1 MRGMLLGAHLPCTL
15 STFVSDRMNAAAS
28 TSAPSR
34 SLLLRCSAQQHVYS
48 HLKSTSSPIL
58 GHPRRIR
65 HPHIYDNQRSIICRS
80 STSQDP
86 DDSNNDKTDMTDA
99 FENLRKWLGVDPS
112 LPGGSGMQV
121 NPGDSVMDLED
132 YFAEGGGETSS
143 SIRSNSQGDRA
154 GTSSATPSF
163 NISNVTGLNASSFA
177 SSGQSPPPNG
187 SNNTNANA
195 PSTSSRSSFTDW
207 SGGVKEDWDAWE
219 GTPAVADLDDDS
231 EAAELREQVIERRR
245 ARRGRRTKVRDEYLR
260 PIVDVTGIYNR
271 LAIGEKEAEERVFVE
286 AITNQYESREALRY
300 AAILFGIPLTLG
312 FLVSNLI
319 AKPLWDYAENLNPA
333 AFALSDEQKVAGA
346 EAMHREEVRL
356 RLEASLGQAPPL
368 SDEAMLAHLR
378 VEAVHFADNMKV
390 YNRQSLVNVVS
401 DSCSGAAL
409 FVLLLQDT
417 SQRAIL
423 FRTVGRVFT
432 GLSDTAKAFIIIL
445 VTDILLGYHSEEG
458 WTAGLHLLSY
468 HYGWHA
474 PQETLQIFVATV
486 PVLLDSLFKYWIFV
500 GLNKIDPAAAV
511 TLKMMDRH

>member
-1 MRGMLLGAHLPCTL
+1 
-15 STFVSDRMNAAAS
+15 
-28 TSAPSR
+28 
-34 SLLLRCSAQQHVYS
+34 
-48 HLKSTSSPIL
+48 
-58 GHPRRIR
+58 
-65 HPHIYDNQRSIICRS
+65 
-80 STSQDP
+80 
-86 DDSNNDKTDMTDA
+86 MTDA
-99 FENLRKWLGVDPS
+99 LNNLRKWLGVDPS

-132 YFAEGGGETSS
+132 YFAGGGKISS
-143 SIRSNSQGDRA
+143 SNGSDFQGDRA
-154 GTSSATPSF
+154 GTSPNMPPFNLAGLGSPS
-163 NISNVTGLNASSFA
+163 SSF
-177 SSGQSPPPNG
+177 SSGQQQQQPNG
-187 SNNTNANA
+187 STNINA

-219 GTPAVADLDDDS
+219 GTPAVADLDDNS

-271 LAIGEKEAEERVFVE
+271 VAIGEKEAEERVFVE

-300 AAILFGIPLTLG
+300 AAILFGIPLTIG
-312 FLVSNLI
+312 FLISNLV

-333 AFALSDEQKVAGA
+333 AFALSDDQKVAGA

-378 VEAVHFADNMKV
+378 VEAVHFADNMKA
-390 YNRQSLVNVVS
+390 YNRQSLVNAVS

-409 FVLLLQDT
+409 FVILVQDT

-445 VTDILLGYHSEEG
+445 ITDILLGYHSEEG

-486 PVLLDSLFKYWIFV
+486 PVLLDSMFKYWIFV

>member
-1 MRGMLLGAHLPCTL
+1 MIAAHLPCAL
-15 STFVSDRMNAAAS
+15 STPASGRGMSVTS
-28 TSAPSR
+28 TSTAAPR
-34 SLLLRCSAQQHVYS
+34 SLLLRCSVQRQIQHRFRS
-48 HLKSTSSPIL
+48 SSPIL
-58 GHPRRIR
+58 LLNSRRRLQIPLLQ
-65 HPHIYDNQRSIICRS
+65 HSIVCRS
-80 STSQDP
+80 SRDA
-86 DDSNNDKTDMTDA
+86 DEEGDKTDMTDA
-99 FENLRKWLGVDPS
+99 FSTLRKWLGVEPS
-112 LPGGSGMQV
+112 NPSSGIQV

-132 YFAEGGGETSS
+132 YFSSGGSTSGGANATGSNTTSTSGFGGNSPSFTRPPFNFGNFTGASS
-143 SIRSNSQGDRA
+143 SQQPPND
-154 GTSSATPSF
+154 TTKP
-163 NISNVTGLNASSFA
+163 T
-177 SSGQSPPPNG
+177 PPP
-187 SNNTNANA
+187 
-195 PSTSSRSSFTDW
+195 SSFTDW

-219 GTPAVADLDDDS
+219 GTPAVADLDDNI

-271 LAIGEKEAEERVFVE
+271 VAIGEKEAEERVFVE
-286 AITNQYESREALRY
+286 AITNQYESRESLRY
-300 AAILFGIPLTLG
+300 AAILFGVPLTIG
-312 FLVSNLI
+312 FLISHLI
-319 AKPLWDYAENLNPA
+319 AQPIWDYAESVNPA
-333 AFALSDEQKVAGA
+333 AFSISDEQKVAGA

-356 RLEASLGQAPPL
+356 RLEASLGQSPPL
-368 SDEAMLAHLR
+368 TDEAMLVHLR
-378 VEAVHFADNMKV
+378 EEAVHFADKMKA
-390 YNRQSLVNVVS
+390 YNRQSLLNAVS

-409 FVLLLQDT
+409 FVLLVQDT

-432 GLSDTAKAFIIIL
+432 GLSDTAKAFLIIL

-500 GLNKIDPAAAV
+500 GLNKIDPAATI

>member
-1 MRGMLLGAHLPCTL
+1 MRVMLPPTRVSEMMMNCALP
-15 STFVSDRMNAAAS
+15 STMTAS
-28 TSAPSR
+28 ATPR
-34 SLLLRCSAQQHVYS
+34 TLLLRCSAQRHGCQ
-48 HLKSTSSPIL
+48 STSPSSPPTL
-58 GHPRRIR
+58 GHSHRSR
-65 HPHIYDNQRSIICRS
+65 HLYQNLHSHRSILCRS
-80 STSQDP
+80 SNSQDP
-86 DDSNNDKTDMTDA
+86 EDDNKDNQELIDA
-99 FENLRKWLGVDPS
+99 FSNLRKWLGVDPS
-112 LPGGSGMQV
+112 DGSDGMPI

-132 YFAEGGGETSS
+132 YFSSGGSGSNANSNRFSNFGRAIGGGPSPFNL
-143 SIRSNSQGDRA
+143 SNL
-154 GTSSATPSF
+154 
-163 NISNVTGLNASSFA
+163 TGLGGPSSG
-177 SSGQSPPPNG
+177 GQSPPPSKG
-187 SNNTNANA
+187 TTDTTNK
-195 PSTSSRSSFTDW
+195 PSTSSSFTDW

-219 GTPAVADLDDDS
+219 GTPAVADLDDNS

-271 LAIGEKEAEERVFVE
+271 VAIGEKEAEERVFVE
-286 AITNQYESREALRY
+286 AITNQYESRESLQY
-300 AAILFGIPLTLG
+300 AAILLGVPLTIG
-312 FLVSNLI
+312 FIISHLI
-319 AKPLWDYAENLNPA
+319 AQPLWDYAENLNPA
-333 AFALSDEQKVAGA
+333 AFALTDEQKVAGA

-368 SDEAMLAHLR
+368 TDAAMLVHLR
-378 VEAVHFADNMKV
+378 EEAVHFSDNMKA
-390 YNRQSLVNVVS
+390 YNRQSLVNAVS

-409 FVLLLQDT
+409 FVLLVQDT

-432 GLSDTAKAFIIIL
+432 GLSDTAKAFLIIL

-474 PQETLQIFVATV
+474 PQENLQIFVATV
-486 PVLLDSLFKYWIFV
+486 PVLLDSMFKYWIFV